1 VRWNE
6 VRLKATKV
14 SESESDHTRGS
25 TPGRRRGFWL
35 KLVLATALILFGIP
49 ASCVA
54 RAVLFP
60 PTFDVQSI
68 RTAKAYQDSELL
80 ARAWELPAARSFKPK
95 LSYQSNGSK
104 CGPSSLANAFS
115 SLGEDVDEQ
124 GILKDTG
131 KCWSGTCFGGLTLDE
146 LAELAQRR
154 GTRKVTILRD
164 LDYESFLLE
173 LRRSNDPRRR
183 YVVNFQRGLLFA
195 KGTGHHSPIGGYL
208 EREHLVF
215 VLDVNQ
221 NFGPWLVDPRRL
233 FDAMNSVDSSS
244 GKKRGLL
251 LIE

>member
-1 VRWNE
+1 
-6 VRLKATKV
+6 V
-14 SESESDHTRGS
+14 SDSESDRTRGS
-25 TPGRRRGFWL
+25 TAGRRRGFWL
-35 KLVLATALILFGIP
+35 KLVLAIALILFGIP

-60 PTFDVQSI
+60 PTFDVPSI
-68 RTAKAYQDSELL
+68 RAEKAYQDSELL
-80 ARAWELPAARSFKPK
+80 ARAWELPAARSVKPK
-95 LSYQSNGSK
+95 FSYQSNGSK
-104 CGPSSLANAFS
+104 CGPSSLANVFS

-131 KCWSGTCFGGLTLDE
+131 KCWSGICFGGLTLDE
-146 LAELAQRR
+146 LAELARKR

-164 LDYESFLLE
+164 LDYEGFLAE
-173 LRRSNDPRRR
+173 LRRSNDPGRR

-195 KGTGHHSPIGGYL
+195 RGTGHHSPIGGYL
-208 EREHLVF
+208 ERENLVF
-215 VLDVNQ
+215 VLDVNED
-221 NFGPWLVDPRRL
+221 FDPWLVDPRRL